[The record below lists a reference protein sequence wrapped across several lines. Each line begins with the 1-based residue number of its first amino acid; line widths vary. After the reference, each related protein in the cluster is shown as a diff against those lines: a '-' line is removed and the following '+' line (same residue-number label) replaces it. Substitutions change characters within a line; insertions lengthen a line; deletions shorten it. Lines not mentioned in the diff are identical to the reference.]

1 MTVLK
6 ARFGCEIKEFTMFDQ
21 VMSDFVRGMGLCVSD
36 RVFYG
41 HNLTFYEFFNF
52 ALITQFEAK
61 QVSEKKKFCKV
72 VVEQI
77 VTSKY
82 NLT

>member
-6 ARFGCEIKEFTMFDQ
+6 ACFGCEIKEFTVFDQ
-21 VMSDFVRGMGLCVSD
+21 VMSDFVRGIGLWVSD

-52 ALITQFEAK
+52 ALITQLEIK
-61 QVSEKKKFCKV
+61 QVSKKRSFAKLFNK
-72 VVEQI
+72 
-77 VTSKY
+77 
-82 NLT
+82 L